1 LSPLRSRTAADEK
14 NNDEVHHAMPFEYGS
29 QQVEIPNPFRFEG
42 AVYTARAVVLIL
54 LGLYALFQVRAIV
67 AAGDRPLAIVDMV
80 GGMVLVG
87 FGVYAAYVGLYKVFR
102 FYVGRGQPADLAS
115 TVSSQ
120 QSVMPGAPTGGSTGF
135 KSIYSPVMLADMLL
149 GRKNPTFKEPE
160 GWLPRML
167 HSFVRNLIFL
177 PYALRNDAGS
187 RFVAAAHSV
196 VLLALLGLAWFS
208 GVTNLV
214 PMEGTPVM
222 AWLVTVVTAMLA
234 VIWFRES
241 LRKSHA
247 ARAMLRFS
255 LGQLVVWAALAVI
268 APFALVAL
276 NGVRP
281 LPAPPFSP
289 YPWFFAILVVGAAS
303 FGYSL
308 FLAMR
313 RAPQVPPP
321 TQVSEYREHWQES
334 VHPMDIF
341 RAVEI
346 TLAKHRFQEIP
357 NRIYENNVPELMAQ
371 GSQNKGEF
379 NGRTVQEIQPQPI
392 ADRRGDAVIKL
403 GIVAGQ
409 VLLLAAGFVLFA
421 MLLRLQTASTI
432 ALGQTLLAAFVLWIA
447 GRLIAR
453 TSNLYVSEIEFE
465 SDLIVF
471 AVTGT
476 FSESRVATGMSVYDS
491 TRSENV
497 IVRSSLTPWM
507 LVSRLHS
514 STLTVSGSA
523 NLEQPRL
530 VLGMRDNEA
539 LSRDLVA
546 DARSFLR
553 DRQIMATVGSEADLQ
568 AAANIYQMN
577 ERTRAH
583 AEGRAGQ
590 APFVTQETR
599 DDKLVGTSGPES
611 SSPGSSGGGQ

>member
-1 LSPLRSRTAADEK
+1 
-14 NNDEVHHAMPFEYGS
+14 MPYEYGS

-42 AVYTARAVVLIL
+42 IMYTARAAVLIL
-54 LGLYALFQVRAIV
+54 LGLDALFQVRTLV
-67 AAGDRPLAIVDMV
+67 AGGDRPLAIVDMI
-80 GGMVLVG
+80 GGLVLLG
-87 FGVYAAYVGLYKVFR
+87 FGVYAAYIGLYKVFR

-135 KSIYSPVMLADMLL
+135 RSIYSPVMLADMLL

-214 PMEGTPVM
+214 PMAGTPVM
-222 AWLVTVVTAMLA
+222 AWLVTVVTAMLLL
-234 VIWFRES
+234 IWFREA
-241 LRKSHA
+241 LRKAHA
-247 ARAMLRFS
+247 ARAILKFS
-255 LGQLVVWAALAVI
+255 LRTLVLWVALAAV
-268 APFALVAL
+268 APFALVWL
-276 NGVRP
+276 NGVQP
-281 LPAPPFSP
+281 LPAPPFAP
-289 YPWFFAILVVGAAS
+289 YPWFAAALLVGAAS
-303 FGYSL
+303 FGLSL
-308 FLAMR
+308 FLALR
-313 RAPQVPPP
+313 RAPQTPPP

-357 NRIYENNVPELMAQ
+357 NRIYENDVPELMAQ

-379 NGRTVQEIQPQPI
+379 TGRTVQEIQPQPV
-392 ADRRGDAVIKL
+392 ADRRGDGVLRTA
-403 GIVAGQ
+403 IVAGQ
-409 VLLLAAGFVLFA
+409 LLLLGAGLALFA
-421 MLLRLQTASTI
+421 ALLGLQTLSAS
-432 ALGQTLLAAFVLWIA
+432 ALAQTLLAALVLWIA
-447 GRLIAR
+447 GRLVAR
-453 TSNLYVSEIEFE
+453 TANLYVSEIEFE

-476 FSESRVATGMSVYDS
+476 FSESRIATGMSVYDS

-539 LSRDLVA
+539 LSRDLIA
-546 DARSFLR
+546 DARAFLH
-553 DRQIMATVGSEADLQ
+553 DRQIMATVASESDLQ

-583 AEGRAGQ
+583 GPERAGQ
-590 APFVTQETR
+590 PPLVTQETR
-599 DDKLVGTSGPES
+599 DDKLVGSSGAGGQTP
-611 SSPGSSGGGQ
+611 PGSGGGQ

>member
-1 LSPLRSRTAADEK
+1 MSY
-14 NNDEVHHAMPFEYGS
+14 EYGS

-42 AVYTARAVVLIL
+42 IVYTARAAVLIL
-54 LGLYALFQVRAIV
+54 LGLYALFRVRALV
-67 AAGDRPLAIVDMV
+67 AAGDRPLAIIDMI
-80 GGMVLVG
+80 GGIVLVG

-187 RFVAAAHSV
+187 RFVAAAHSI

-214 PMEGTPVM
+214 PMAGTPVM
-222 AWLVTVVTAMLA
+222 AWLVAVVAAMLI
-234 VIWFRES
+234 VIWFREA
-241 LRKSHA
+241 LRKSHT
-247 ARAMLRFS
+247 ARAMLKFS
-255 LGQLVVWAALAVI
+255 LGTLVLWVALAIV
-268 APFALVAL
+268 APFALVWL
-276 NGVRP
+276 NGVQP

-289 YPWFFAILVVGAAS
+289 YPWFAAILLVGAAS
-303 FGYSL
+303 FGFSL
-308 FLAMR
+308 FLALR
-313 RAPQVPPP
+313 RAPQTPPP

-357 NRIYENNVPELMAQ
+357 NRIYENDVPELMAQ

-379 NGRTVQEIQPQPI
+379 TGRTVQEVQPQPV
-392 ADRRGDAVIKL
+392 ADRRNDAVISL

-409 VLLLAAGFVLFA
+409 ALLLGAGIALFA
-421 MLLRLQTASTI
+421 LLLGLPSWSLM
-432 ALGQTLLAAFVLWIA
+432 ALAQTLLAAFVLWIA

-453 TSNLYVSEIEFE
+453 TANLYVSEIEFE

-476 FSESRVATGMSVYDS
+476 FSESRIATGMSVYDS

-530 VLGMRDNEA
+530 VLGMRENDV
-539 LSRDLVA
+539 LSRDLIA
-546 DARSFLR
+546 DARAFLR
-553 DRQIMATVGSEADLQ
+553 DRQIMATVASDADLE

-577 ERTRAH
+577 ERTRAN
-583 AEGRAGQ
+583 APDRAGQ
-590 APFVTQETR
+590 PPLVTQDTR
-599 DDKLVGTSGPES
+599 DDKRIGTSGPGGS
-611 SSPGSSGGGQ
+611 SDPGNQVPSGGGRGQ